1 MLINYLKFA
10 WRNLVKRKSYAFI
23 NILGLSL
30 GLASVMALGLL
41 VYQYYTIDSIQENKD
56 RMYYL
61 KTYAPDGNG
70 YTQTSFPL
78 LYEIQ
83 KAAPEVEAATH
94 IQKWNWPWLKYG
106 NQEAQENT
114 AYVDT
119 GFFKVFSFKLKDGN
133 RETALSQKFSIVISE
148 DLEKQL
154 FGNEKGL
161 GKIIAADDSILLTV
175 TGVLE
180 KIPSNSTIKA
190 DVLLPMSL
198 LADTEGFKQ
207 SADWYNTFAYN
218 YLLLHEGADPKRLD
232 QKINRI
238 FQQYSPPEAKVN
250 TVRTA
255 PFAQITQE
263 GDTNIS
269 TIIAGAVAAAVF
281 ILLIVIVNLLNLNA
295 ATMFSRTKEVAVRQM
310 LGSGKRTIITQFCVE
325 NALIIL
331 VSLLAGYLLFTNF
344 LLPQMNK
351 IISPNFGELL
361 FQWKQ
366 DYLLFLLFA
375 LGILVLIV
383 MAGAYPALHL
393 TSVKV
398 TDTIKGNISSKGDK
412 KSVRNTFIGLQFTL
426 AIILIC
432 AALILN
438 QQIGYMKM
446 AALGFDKDNVL
457 IVNLDLAFK
466 NPQAAA
472 GRFDVILNLLRN
484 NPYVKSFSTTQEI
497 PTQYWEN
504 YNDYIDIETNKKIKL
519 RQPGVDA
526 GFARTFEIPVTQG
539 RNFNDDLAASEGK
552 SIMLNETA
560 AKAFGWTN
568 PIGKQIRPGGENNE
582 ALTVI
587 GVMKD
592 FHYSDLQKPIEPLVH
607 SYHGKA
613 GLNNS
618 KYLSINLDM
627 RHSKEILASI
637 EKQFKDMPAK
647 RPFTYHYMNDL
658 VGDQYNLLS
667 GILKIT
673 NYVAFLTI
681 AIACMGM
688 LGLIALSTR
697 RRVKEI
703 GIRKVLGASV
713 LDITTLISKDFVRII
728 LVAIIIAT
736 PIAWYAM
743 SIWLQDFA
751 YQIKIQWWMFAL
763 AGVMAIF
770 IALTTISALAIKAA
784 IANPVKALR
793 SE

>member
-1 MLINYLKFA
+1 MLKNHLKFA
-10 WRNLVKRKSYAFI
+10 WRNLVKRKSYTFI

-41 VYQYYTIDSIQENKD
+41 IYQYYTIDNIQVNKD

-70 YTQTSFPL
+70 YSQTSFPL

-94 IQKWNWPWLKYG
+94 IQSWNWPWLKYG

-119 GFFKVFSFKLKDGN
+119 GFFKVFSFKLKEGN

-148 DLEKQL
+148 NLEKQL
-154 FGNEKGL
+154 FGSEKGL

-190 DVLLPMSL
+190 DVLLPMRL
-198 LADTEGFKQ
+198 LSDTEDFKRG
-207 SADWYNTFAYN
+207 ADWYNTFAYN
-218 YLLLHEGADPKRLD
+218 YLLLHKDADPKRLD
-232 QKINRI
+232 QKINTI

-263 GDTNIS
+263 GNTTIS

-295 ATMFSRTKEVAVRQM
+295 ATMFTRTKEVAVRQM
-310 LGSGKRTIITQFCVE
+310 LGSGKRSIITQFCVE

-331 VSLLAGYLLFTNF
+331 FSLLAGYVFFANF
-344 LLPQMNK
+344 LLPEMNK
-351 IISPNFGELL
+351 IISVSFGELL
-361 FQWKQ
+361 FRWQQ

-375 LGILVLIV
+375 LSVLVLIV
-383 MAGAYPALHL
+383 MAGSYPALHL
-393 TSVKV
+393 TAVKV
-398 TDTIKGNISSKGDK
+398 TSTIKGNISSQENK

-432 AALILN
+432 AAVILN
-438 QQIGYMKM
+438 RQIGYMKM
-446 AALGFDKDNVL
+446 ASLGFDKENVVL
-457 IVNLDLAFK
+457 INLDLAFK
-466 NPQAAA
+466 NPKTAAS
-472 GRFDVILNLLRN
+472 RLELILQELKN
-484 NPYVKSFSTTQEI
+484 NPYVKAFSTTQEI
-497 PTQYWEN
+497 PTQYWDN
-504 YNDYIDIETNKKIKL
+504 YNDYIDVETNKKIKL

-526 GFARTFEIPVTQG
+526 GFARTFKIPVTQG

-560 AKAFGWTN
+560 VKAFGWTN
-568 PIGKQIRPGGENNE
+568 PVGKQIKPGGENNE
-582 ALTVI
+582 TLTVI

-607 SYHGKA
+607 AYRGKP
-613 GLNNS
+613 GLNYN

-627 RHSKEILASI
+627 RHSKEILAGI
-637 EKQFKDMPAK
+637 EKQFKDIPAK
-647 RPFTYHYMNDL
+647 RPFTYHYMDEL
-658 VGDQYNLLS
+658 VSNQYNLLS
-667 GILKIT
+667 GILRIT
-673 NYVAFLTI
+673 NYVALLTI
-681 AIACMGM
+681 FIACMGM
-688 LGLIALSTR
+688 LGLIALSTQ

-713 LDITTLISKDFVRII
+713 LHITGLITQDFVKII
-728 LVAIIIAT
+728 LVAFIIAT
-736 PIAWYAM
+736 PIAWYGM
-743 SIWLQDFA
+743 NIWLQDFA
-751 YQIKIQWWMFAL
+751 FHISIQWWMFAL
-763 AGVMAIF
+763 AGVLAVAIAF
-770 IALTTISALAIKAA
+770 ITISVLAVKAA
-784 IANPVKALR
+784 VANPVKSLR
-793 SE
+793 NE

>member
-1 MLINYLKFA
+1 
-10 WRNLVKRKSYAFI
+10 
-23 NILGLSL
+23 
-30 GLASVMALGLL
+30 MALGLL
-41 VYQYYTIDSIQENKD
+41 VYQYYTIDSIQVNKD

-70 YTQTSFPL
+70 YSQTSFPL

-83 KAAPEVEAATH
+83 KVAPEVEAATH
-94 IQKWNWPWLKYG
+94 IQSWNWPWLKYG
-106 NQEAQENT
+106 SREAQGNT

-119 GFFKVFSFKLKDGN
+119 DFFKVFSYKLKSGN
-133 RETALSQKFSIVISE
+133 RETALSQKFSVVISE
-148 DLEKQL
+148 ALEKQL
-154 FGNEKGL
+154 FGAGKGL
-161 GKIIAADDSILLTV
+161 GKIVAADDSILLTV

-180 KIPSNSTIKA
+180 KISSNSSIKA
-190 DVLLPMSL
+190 EVLLPMAL
-198 LADTEGFKQ
+198 LSDTEDFKQ
-207 SADWYNTFAYN
+207 GSNWYNTFASN
-218 YLLLHEGADPKRLD
+218 YLLLHKGSDPKRLD
-232 QKINRI
+232 QKINTI
-238 FQQYSPPEAKVN
+238 FQQYSPPEVKSN
-250 TVRTA
+250 TVKTV

-269 TIIAGAVAAAVF
+269 AIVAVAAAVF
-281 ILLIVIVNLLNLNA
+281 ILLIVMVNLLNLNA
-295 ATMFSRTKEVAVRQM
+295 ATMFTRTKEVAVRQM
-310 LGSGKRTIITQFCVE
+310 LGSGKRSIIIQFCVE
-325 NALIIL
+325 NALIML
-331 VSLLAGYLLFTNF
+331 VSLLAGYLVFTNF

-351 IISPNFGELL
+351 IISPNFGEVI
-361 FQWKQ
+361 FQWQQ
-366 DYLLFLLFA
+366 DYLLVLLFA
-375 LGILVLIV
+375 LCILVLIV
-383 MAGAYPALHL
+383 IAGSYPALHL

-426 AIILIC
+426 AIILIG

-438 QQIGYMKM
+438 QQIGFMKM
-446 AALGFDKDNVL
+446 ASLGFDKDNVVV
-457 IVNLDLAFK
+457 INLDLAFK
-466 NPQAAA
+466 NPKTAA
-472 GRFDVILNLLRN
+472 GKFEVILNSLRN
-484 NPYVKSFSTTQEI
+484 NPYVNSFSTTREI
-497 PTQYWEN
+497 PTQYWSN
-504 YNDYIDIETNKKIKL
+504 YNDYIDVETNKKVKL
-519 RQPGVDA
+519 RQPNVDA
-526 GFARTFEIPVTQG
+526 GFARTYEIPVAQG
-539 RNFNDDLAASEGK
+539 RNFKDDLAASEGR

-560 AKAFGWTN
+560 VKAFGWTN
-568 PIGKQIRPGGENNE
+568 PVGKQIRPDGGDNE
-582 ALTVI
+582 VLTIV

-607 SYHGKA
+607 AYRGKP
-613 GLNNS
+613 GLDYS

-627 RHSKEILASI
+627 RHSKAVLTSI
-637 EKQFKDMPAK
+637 EKQFKGMPAR

-658 VGDQYNLLS
+658 VGEQYNLLS

-713 LDITTLISKDFVRII
+713 LDITALISKDFVRII

-743 SIWLQDFA
+743 HIWLQDFA

-763 AGVMAIF
+763 AGVLAIF
-770 IALTTISALAIKAA
+770 IALITISFLAIKAA
-784 IANPVKALR
+784 VANPVKSLR
-793 SE
+793 TE